1 MSHQQWRNTLD
12 SKVIGTW
19 NLHHAASTVDT
30 RLDFFLMISSVS
42 GSFPSATQGN
52 YCAANSFL
60 DQFSMYRR
68 RQNLPASAIG
78 FGVIGEIGFVHEN
91 QELEDIFR
99 RRGFKPLSE
108 EDVLIAVDMA
118 LQEQINWSHSRKC
131 KVRDR
136 FQGHFIV
143 GLGAD
148 YVKNIIKGGIDTAA
162 TEEPR
167 LSIIRQAAMRLL
179 ASSTQ
184 SREDSK
190 KRNSSNPL
198 EMARQLS
205 RQDSEHA
212 AKILYEPIYEMLAD
226 KLSSLTL
233 IARDIMKRETR
244 FADIGIDSMFAAEFR
259 GFLFQT
265 IKLDVPFLVL
275 MDESTSLGSLTEQG
289 VAKVIETLA

>member
-1 MSHQQWRNTLD
+1 MSHKQWRNTLD
-12 SKVIGTW
+12 SKFIGTW
-19 NLHHAASTVDT
+19 NLHQAASALGT

-42 GSFPSATQGN
+42 GSFPSAIQGN

-60 DQFSMYRR
+60 DQFSTYRR
-68 RQNLPASAIG
+68 RQNLPASA
-78 FGVIGEIGFVHEN
+78 IGFVHEN

-99 RRGFKPLSE
+99 RRGFRPLSE
-108 EDVLIAVDMA
+108 EDVLVTIDMS
-118 LQEQINWSHSRKC
+118 LQEQIDWSHGCRRSEG
-131 KVRDR
+131 DR

-143 GLGAD
+143 GLGAHF
-148 YVKNIIKGGIDTAA
+148 VKDVIQGGIDTAA

-184 SREDSK
+184 SAEDSMEHT
-190 KRNSSNPL
+190 SSDPL
-198 EMARQLS
+198 KVARQLS
-205 RQDSEHA
+205 CQDPEHA
-212 AKILYEPIYEMLAD
+212 AKILYEPVFEILAD

-233 IARDIMKRETR
+233 MSRDVMKRETR
-244 FADIGIDSMFAAEFR
+244 FADIGVDSMFAAEFR

-265 IKLDVPFLVL
+265 VKLDVSFLTL

-289 VAKVIETLA
+289 FAQVMETLT